1 MAVRFYNTLTRRKE
15 EFKEIEPGKVRFYS
29 CGPTV
34 HDFAHIGNF
43 KTFVVFDLIKRYL
56 TYRDYQV
63 HHVMNITDVEDKII
77 RKVRDEGT
85 TLEALTEKYTDVFF
99 EDMAIL
105 NILPADGYPK
115 ATEHITDIVEM
126 IHRMIEDGHAYVRE
140 GSVYFSIRSF
150 PTYGELARVD
160 VEGMQVG
167 ARGVDADEYDKE
179 NVRDFA
185 LWKAW
190 KEEDGDVF
198 WETDLG
204 KGRPGWH
211 MECSCMSIKYL
222 GETIDLHAGA
232 VDLIFPHHQNEIA
245 QSEAVTGKRFV
256 NYWLHGAHI
265 NVDDAKMSKSVGN
278 FLTVRDIARTPD
290 DARAFRYLVVSSHY
304 RTAFNF
310 KQEVLDAAKRT
321 MRRLSNFR
329 RRLEE
334 VETPEGGEDPAP
346 LVDEARERFI
356 EHMDDDLNSPRAMAA
371 VFDMV
376 NAVEGLL
383 GEAKVDRRGADLVDG
398 FMEEI
403 DRVLGIFFTLPEEE
417 QAEALPEELQALVAE
432 REAARKEK
440 DWARADGIRDRFL
453 KLGYALEDTPEGTV
467 WKRVQA

>member
-1 MAVRFYNTLTRRKE
+1 
-15 EFKEIEPGKVRFYS
+15 
-29 CGPTV
+29 
-34 HDFAHIGNF
+34 
-43 KTFVVFDLIKRYL
+43 
-56 TYRDYQV
+56 
-63 HHVMNITDVEDKII
+63 
-77 RKVRDEGT
+77 
-85 TLEALTEKYTDVFF
+85 
-99 EDMAIL
+99 
-105 NILPADGYPK
+105 
-115 ATEHITDIVEM
+115 
-126 IHRMIEDGHAYVRE
+126 
-140 GSVYFSIRSF
+140 
-150 PTYGELARVD
+150 
-160 VEGMQVG
+160 
-167 ARGVDADEYDKE
+167 
-179 NVRDFA
+179 
-185 LWKAW
+185 
-190 KEEDGDVF
+190 
-198 WETDLG
+198 
-204 KGRPGWH
+204 
-211 MECSCMSIKYL
+211 MSIKYL

-334 VETPEGGEDPAP
+334 VEAPEGGEDPAP

>member
-34 HDFAHIGNF
+34 HDVAHIGNF
-43 KTFVVFDLIKRYL
+43 KTFIVFDLIKRYL
-56 TYRDYQV
+56 TYRGYQV
-63 HHVMNITDVEDKII
+63 HHVMNITDVEDNII

-85 TLEALTEKYTDVFF
+85 ALETLTEKYTEVFF
-99 EDMAIL
+99 EDMATL
-105 NILPADGYPK
+105 NILPADAYPK

-150 PTYGELARVD
+150 PTYGELAQLD

-167 ARGVDADEYDKE
+167 ASGVDADDYDKE
-179 NVRDFA
+179 HVRDFA
-185 LWKAW
+185 VWKAW

-198 WETDLG
+198 WKTDLG
-204 KGRPGWH
+204 RGRPGWH

-222 GETIDLHAGA
+222 GETIDIHAGA

-278 FLTVRDIARTPD
+278 FLTVQDIAQTPD

-310 KQEVLDAAKRT
+310 TKEVLDAAKRT

-334 VETPEGGEDPAP
+334 VEAPKGGEDPAP
-346 LVDEARERFI
+346 LVDKAREGFI
-356 EHMDDDLNSPRAMAA
+356 EYMDDDLNSPRVMAA

-383 GEAKVDRRGADLVDG
+383 GEEKVDRRGADLVDG

-417 QAEALPEELQALVAE
+417 KEEALPEELQALVAE

-440 DWARADGIRDRFL
+440 DWARADEIRDHFL